1 MMVERSNTLSL
12 ERRTGVIPIQK
23 LRELGYVPSGDR
35 LRRGA
40 VAIFECIEP
49 IPCNVCVFACP
60 FKAVEMSKITDLP
73 KVDFS
78 KCTGCALCVAQCP
91 GQAIRV
97 VDLSGEEGS
106 ASVILQYDLTKPP
119 IKGDSVALLNEYG
132 EEIGVGEVELTYK
145 HKRSEAYVIKVKVPK
160 ELALTTRGIRVKG
173 E

>member
-1 MMVERSNTLSL
+1 MMGERSAKIPL
-12 ERRTGVIPIQK
+12 ERRTGVISIQK
-23 LRELGYVPSGDR
+23 LKELGYIPADDR

-60 FKAVEMSKITDLP
+60 FKAVEMNKITDLP
-73 KVDFS
+73 KIDFN
-78 KCTGCALCVAQCP
+78 KCTGCGLCVAQCP

-97 VDLSGEEGS
+97 VDLSGKGNS
-106 ASVILQYDLTKPP
+106 ASVILQYDLTDPP
-119 IKGDSVALLNEYG
+119 KKGDTVKLLNEYG

-160 ELALTTRGIRVKG
+160 ELALRTRGLRAGG